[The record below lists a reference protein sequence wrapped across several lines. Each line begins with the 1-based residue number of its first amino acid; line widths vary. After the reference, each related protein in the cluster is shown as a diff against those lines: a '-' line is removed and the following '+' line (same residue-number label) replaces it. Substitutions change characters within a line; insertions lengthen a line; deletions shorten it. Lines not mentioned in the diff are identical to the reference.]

1 MAFDQAKLLARAQ
14 RALGANS
21 PTDAVRKVRSIVG
34 SKKIPASEK
43 DAQIAMDTLLDGR
56 APTPAQ
62 ISALEIVIRLM
73 RPVVVTANAELG
85 DLPETNNKDLQPE
98 ALKSAWSDFRRL
110 VGPLIGSIGRIEDAS
125 GNHVGTGFVAGENMI
140 ATNRHVLAILTSGGN
155 VLAPSQSRMCF
166 KQESGLTNARTDYAN
181 IESVIDFHPRYDIA
195 LLECDVAGR
204 ASLDFEGSVPETGSA
219 VCTIGYPGEDKKNN
233 PLFLTPVFNGAFAVR
248 SASLGETLDGTEGVD
263 IFHDCSTTRGNSGSP
278 VFALSTG
285 KVVGVHRSGF
295 FMYRNEALSSQ
306 VLQAMGRPK

>member
-73 RPVVVTANAELG
+73 RPVVLTANAGLG
-85 DLPETNNKDLQPE
+85 DLPETSNKDLQPE

-110 VGPLIGSIGRIEDAS
+110 VAPLIGSIGRIEDAS
-125 GNHVGTGFVAGENMI
+125 GNHVGTGFVAGQNMI
-140 ATNRHVLAILTSGGN
+140 ATNRHVLAVLTSGGN
-155 VLAPSQSRMCF
+155 VLAPSQSRICF
-166 KQESGLTNARTDYAN
+166 KQESGLTNARGDYSN

-195 LLECDVAGR
+195 LLECDVGCR
-204 ASLDFEGSVPETGSA
+204 ASLDFEGSLPETGSA
-219 VCTIGYPGEDKKNN
+219 KRSSSPWLLQNVTCY
-233 PLFLTPVFNGAFAVR
+233 AV
-248 SASLGETLDGTEGVD
+248 TV
-263 IFHDCSTTRGNSGSP
+263 I
-278 VFALSTG
+278 
-285 KVVGVHRSGF
+285 VGVTVMPG
-295 FMYRNEALSSQ
+295 
-306 VLQAMGRPK
+306 G